1 MMAVAFGGSL
11 GGGRSGARA
20 ASVAAVKREGARGGE
35 VRGLWCPSWAL
46 PRAGSGRF
54 SSTPILGQIRAQFEK
69 LLAESR
75 TEWKEAASALQL
87 DKTFGQ
93 PSL

>member
-35 VRGLWCPSWAL
+35 GPVVS
-46 PRAGSGRF
+46 
-54 SSTPILGQIRAQFEK
+54 
-69 LLAESR
+69 
-75 TEWKEAASALQL
+75 
-87 DKTFGQ
+87 
-93 PSL
+93 